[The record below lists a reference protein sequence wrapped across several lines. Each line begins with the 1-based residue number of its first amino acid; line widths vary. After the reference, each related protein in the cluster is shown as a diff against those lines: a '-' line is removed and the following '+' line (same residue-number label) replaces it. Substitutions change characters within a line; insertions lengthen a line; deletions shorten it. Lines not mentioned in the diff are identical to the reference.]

1 MLDFLLIIL
10 VGWPGIIATIIL
22 AIIGLLKRD
31 YRFLVG
37 AAILAFPFSW
47 YLSGFPLIQSPAFLL
62 PLLLFASGFAMN
74 RGREMIAWLLAIPFF
89 LSIILLLFA
98 VLAGGGGA

>member
-10 VGWPGIIATIIL
+10 VGWPAIIATVIL
-22 AIIGLLKRD
+22 AIIGLVKSD

-47 YLSGFPLIQSPAFLL
+47 YLSGFPLIRSFTFLL
-62 PLLLFASGFAMN
+62 PLLPFGAGYAMRRN
-74 RGREMIAWLLAIPFF
+74 QEMVAWVLAIIYFM
-89 LSIILLLFA
+89 SILLLLFA
-98 VLAGGGGA
+98 VAAGNP

>member
-10 VGWPGIIATIIL
+10 VGWPAIIATVIL
-22 AIIGLLKRD
+22 AIIGLVKSD

-47 YLSGFPLIQSPAFLL
+47 YLSGFPLIRSFTFLL
-62 PLLLFASGFAMN
+62 PLLPFGAGYAMRRN
-74 RGREMIAWLLAIPFF
+74 QEMVAWVLAIIYFM
-89 LSIILLLFA
+89 SILLLLFA
-98 VLAGGGGA
+98 VAAGNS

>member
-1 MLDFLLIIL
+1 MLDFILIFL
-10 VGWPGIIATIIL
+10 VGWPAIVITVML

-47 YLSGFPLIQSPAFLL
+47 YLSGFPLIRSFTFLIPLL
-62 PLLLFASGFAMN
+62 PFSAGFAL
-74 RGREMIAWLLAIPFF
+74 RRDHEMIAWILAIIYF
-89 LSIILLLFA
+89 LSILLLLFA
-98 VLAGGGGA
+98 VMAGNP